1 MTRPVYSGDLK
12 AAVVQQA
19 MRAGTPV
26 AELATRYNLPA
37 RLIRRW
43 LHRAADA
50 IPAVFSP
57 AGKRSATAPGQPQI
71 EADNKF
77 RTLFETSQDAIMLLT
92 EDGFFD
98 CNRSTLGIYG
108 IPTIEEF
115 VRFHPS
121 DLSPPTQPSGGTS
134 LELANQHIMCAIQ
147 TGSDR
152 FEWTHRRANG
162 EDFEADVLL
171 SSFMQDGRPILQAS
185 VRDISETKRLQ
196 RSLAASNAELRRAH
210 DQVER
215 QNRELERL
223 CVTDQLTG
231 LYNRRRLDEV
241 IETEGRLARRT
252 RCPLAMVI
260 ADIDHF
266 KRINDTLG
274 HQCGDQVLRDI
285 AALLKSNVR
294 DADVVGRWG
303 GEEFMIV
310 CRGTNL
316 NQARVL
322 AERLRTKMEI
332 HSFAFEHAEGTT
344 CSFGVAAFNAARGT
358 EAMIRDADDAL
369 YEAKAAGRNRV
380 ITSHRKVATK
390 SARKRPDPDTDRND
404 RQG

>member
-1 MTRPVYSGDLK
+1 MTRTVYSADLK
-12 AAVVQQA
+12 TAVVQQA

-43 LHRAADA
+43 LRRAADA
-50 IPAVFSP
+50 IPAVFS
-57 AGKRSATAPGQPQI
+57 ATAPVQPQI
-71 EADNKF
+71 EADSKF

-92 EDGFFD
+92 EKGFFD

-121 DLSPPTQPSGGTS
+121 DLSPPTQPSGGNS
-134 LELANQHIMCAIQ
+134 LELANQHIMRAIQ

-171 SSFMQDGRPILQAS
+171 SSFIQDGRPILQAS

-196 RSLAASNAELRRAH
+196 RSLAASNAELRKAH

-241 IETEGRLARRT
+241 IQTEGRLARRT

-274 HQCGDQVLRDI
+274 HQGGDQILRDT
-285 AALLKSNVR
+285 AALLKSTVR
-294 DADVVGRWG
+294 EADVLGRWG

-316 NQARVL
+316 AQARAL
-322 AERLRTKMEI
+322 AERLRTEMET
-332 HSFAFEHAEGTT
+332 HCFEHAGSTT
-344 CSFGVAAFNAARGT
+344 CSFGVAAFHASRGT

-380 ITSHRKVATK
+380 ITSRHGVSITA
-390 SARKRPDPDTDRND
+390 ARERPTPHTNRNG
-404 RQG
+404 RAG

>member
-1 MTRPVYSGDLK
+1 MPRHVYSAELK
-12 AAVVQQA
+12 TAVVQQA

-26 AELATRYNLPA
+26 AELAIRYNLPT

-57 AGKRSATAPGQPQI
+57 VAKGSAAAPEEPQI
-71 EADNKF
+71 EPDSRF

-92 EDGFFD
+92 EHGFFD

-108 IPTIEEF
+108 IPTVEEF

-121 DLSPPTQPSGGTS
+121 DLSPPTQPSGGNS
-134 LELANQHIMCAIQ
+134 LELANQHIMRAIQ

-171 SSFMQDGRPILQAS
+171 SSFIQEGRPVLQAS

-196 RSLAASNAELRRAH
+196 RLLSASNAELRTAH

-241 IETEGRLARRT
+241 IQTEGRLARRT
-252 RCPLAMVI
+252 RCPLAMVL

-274 HQCGDQVLRDI
+274 HQGGDQALRDI
-285 AALLKSNVR
+285 ATLLKANVR
-294 DADVVGRWG
+294 DADVLGRWG

-310 CRGTNL
+310 CRGTSL
-316 NQARVL
+316 DQARVL
-322 AERLRTKMEI
+322 AERLRTAMEI
-332 HSFAFEHAEGTT
+332 QSFELGHAGGTT
-344 CSFGVAAFNAARGT
+344 CSFGVAAFNATQGT

-380 ITSHRKVATK
+380 ITSRHKASIAVARERDK
-390 SARKRPDPDTDRND
+390 P
-404 RQG
+404 

>member
-1 MTRPVYSGDLK
+1 MTRSVYSADLK
-12 AAVVQQA
+12 TAVVQQA

-26 AELATRYNLPA
+26 AELATHYNVPA

-43 LHRAADA
+43 LRHAADA

-57 AGKRSATAPGQPQI
+57 VADASVSVPAKRQI
-71 EADNKF
+71 EADSKF

-92 EDGFFD
+92 ENGFFD
-98 CNRSTLGIYG
+98 CNRSTLAIYG

-121 DLSPPTQPSGGTS
+121 DLSPPTQPSGGSS
-134 LELANQHIMCAIQ
+134 LELANQHIMRAIQ

-171 SSFMQDGRPILQAS
+171 SSFIQDGKPILQAS
-185 VRDISETKRLQ
+185 VRDISEIKRLQ
-196 RSLAASNAELRRAH
+196 RSLAASNAELRKAH

-241 IETEGRLARRT
+241 IQTEGRLARRT
-252 RCPLAMVI
+252 HCPLAMVL

-266 KRINDTLG
+266 KSINDTLG
-274 HQCGDQVLRDI
+274 HQGGDQVLRDI

-294 DADVVGRWG
+294 DADVLGRWG

-316 NQARVL
+316 HQARVL
-322 AERLRTKMEI
+322 AERLRTEMET
-332 HSFAFEHAEGTT
+332 HSFEFEHTRRTT
-344 CSFGVAAFNAARGT
+344 CSFGFAAFNAARGT
-358 EAMIRDADDAL
+358 EAMVRDADDAL

-380 ITSHRKVATK
+380 IASHRKISHKA
-390 SARKRPDPDTDRND
+390 A
-404 RQG
+404 